1 MTDFE
6 ELVAAERRKAE
17 EQAAAER
24 RLKAEEK
31 AGKDA
36 WASDELRAWQGTI
49 DRIQE
54 LLATVVRSLTAEGV
68 QPLPVLDHRKPRPL
82 QEVNR
87 TVITGYRWEFDGA
100 FALDR
105 RCRVY
110 RAVGARPLIP
120 ADQRPERGVGRRVNG
135 YLRDRGLVPGATT
148 GAGPEKRIAKLVQRS
163 LLSTGLAADQPVLWA
178 LTEVQRA
185 PVRLDPAQAVEA
197 GRIHR
202 FGKADDGTP
211 LLLPADAGGQPEPL
225 EVFMARVVARALAS
239 RA

>member
-87 TVITGYRWEFDGA
+87 TVVTGYRWEFDGA
-100 FALDR
+100 FALDK

-120 ADQRPERGVGRRVNG
+120 ADQRPERGIGKRVNG
-135 YLRDRGLVPGATT
+135 HLRERGLVPGATT
-148 GAGPEKRIAKLVQRS
+148 GAGPEKRIAKLVQKS
-163 LLSTGLAADQPVLWA
+163 LLRTGLAVDQPVLWCM
-178 LTEVQRA
+178 TEKERD
-185 PVRLDPAQAVEA
+185 PIRLDPAQAVES

-202 FGKADDGTP
+202 FGKTDDGTP
-211 LLLPADAGGQPEPL
+211 LLLPADAGHQPERL
-225 EVFMARVVARALAS
+225 EVFMARAVARALAS
-239 RA
+239 RS